1 MTRLTRPVCTR
12 PSDEAGFAMAAVVV
26 MIAVLSLLAV
36 TTIDLVTSEQGRS
49 DVSRTRGTSFA
60 AAEAGL
66 NDYLAKLTDDKVY
79 YLHRVHPGES
89 TRRPT
94 SGADVDPQ
102 TSQCVEASAAGTRAE
117 TGVIWPTA
125 AGTTWTYPSGK
136 DNWCRLSTG
145 YEYNLQIV
153 PPSAANTN
161 IQIVATGRKI
171 GDTNAANWRAI
182 EQWTHFSLVSEFQMI
197 TASDYTVG
205 STATTNGK
213 VYAGIDSSGVKHNV
227 DHDGFATANIYAEG
241 TVSGNVLTGGRMS
254 NGAKQYSS
262 AHHSERPLADQEP
275 DPLLELPDV
284 ARRHHPGGGRWRQA
298 PRFECPRLEDPLPER
313 RDVRRVAVHRRL
325 YRPCGGDTADVGW
338 RLDLHRAA
346 ERRHLQRRH
355 RRRLGVV
362 NGRVTVATNDDVVV
376 GGNTSYVT
384 PGDDV
389 LGLIAKNDV
398 TIAKWGP
405 SVLDWRGAVIA
416 QNGKR
421 SSYDSCN
428 CKTSATHTGSSASYQ
443 HPFMDMFVTRSTT
456 TTRRCS
462 TCRRRGSRPST
473 TPTQLAIFREVA
485 AVGGASLN
493 RSGPPCR

>member
-1 MTRLTRPVCTR
+1 MTRLTRTLRTR
-12 PSDEAGFAMAAVVV
+12 LSGEAGFAMAAVAV

-49 DVSRTRGTSFA
+49 DVSRTRGTAFA

-66 NDYLAKLTDDKVY
+66 NDYLAKLTDDKIY

-94 SGADVDPQ
+94 TGADVDPQ
-102 TSQCVEASAAGTRAE
+102 TSQCVEASASGTRAE

-161 IQIVATGRKI
+161 IQIVATGRKT
-171 GDTNAANWRAI
+171 GDTNTANWRSI

-197 TASDYTVG
+197 TASDYSVG

-213 VYAGIDSSGVKHNV
+213 VYAGIDSSGVKHDI
-227 DHDGFATANIYAEG
+227 DHDGFATANLYAEG
-241 TVSGNVLTGGRMS
+241 TVGGNVLTGGRMS

-262 AHHSERPLADQEP
+262 VTSPNIRSQIKSPILFSNFQMSLDDITRAAD
-275 DPLLELPDV
+275 
-284 ARRHHPGGGRWRQA
+284 AGGRHLDSSA
-298 PRFECPRLEDPLPER
+298 PVWKILFRNDGMY
-313 RDVRRVAVHRRL
+313 DVS
-325 YRPCGGDTADVGW
+325 PCTAGCTTPAGATQPTWGGASTYTVPQNGAIFSDVTVVVS
-338 RLDLHRAA
+338 
-346 ERRHLQRRH
+346 
-355 RRRLGVV
+355 GVV

-384 PGDDV
+384 SGDDV

-405 SVLDWRGAVIA
+405 NVLDWRGAVIA

-428 CKTSATHTGSSASYQ
+428 CKTSATHMGSSASYQ
-443 HPFMDMFVTRSTT
+443 HPFMDMFVTREYNYD
-456 TTRRCS
+456 
-462 TCRRRGSRPST
+462 
-473 TPTQLAIFREVA
+473 PTLLYLPPPWFPTVDDAYQVAMFREV
-485 AVGGASLN
+485 
-493 RSGPPCR
+493 RP